1 MSSAPGLEAGLARTA
16 KAITDLDGVVSL
28 TLGGLSRAKPWQ
40 RKLAD
45 ALADV
50 DRLME
55 VLRMTISMECNNSE
69 ILAAADALAA
79 GCRRVAGVVTGSRA
93 DLVTLTALRLATDLA
108 ERIQAELRRQKSSA
122 EVQAERT

>member
-1 MSSAPGLEAGLARTA
+1 MSSALEPEAGLAGIA
-16 KAITDLDGVVSL
+16 KAITDLDDLVRL

-50 DRLME
+50 DCVMQ
-55 VLRMTISMECNNSE
+55 VLRMTISMERNDSE

-79 GCRRVAGVVTGSRA
+79 SCRRAVGVVTGSRA
-93 DLVTLTALRLATDLA
+93 DLVTLTSLRLATDLA
-108 ERIQAELRRQKSSA
+108 ERFQAELRRQKTSV
-122 EVQAERT
+122 EVETERT